1 MTKSPTAAFFLRRW
15 LLRVCVASF
24 LLCVVSCGGD
34 EDTQLIPEEEYGS
47 GEEEQSQGEEAGGGD
62 DDDPFGETSQPLPH
76 APPAHDH
83 PQQVKIPAQSE
94 LGGKDYG
101 GKAPAQKSQANSS
114 SSRRGEQMLP
124 DRALGPEQRRQLG
137 RSNTIRLAVQK
148 DGVQNTDMLWVVDNS
163 YSMKYWG
170 FHKYAQ
176 KIIHTYVKYYS
187 QVRGVHSAVVTALSK
202 NARLCV
208 PRILLRNEWGRR
220 SRDYG
225 FRISFLKPRP
235 QLSLLD
241 CQVESLATLLVISSF
256 IKVGLAGA
264 KSDGFFRPAAFK
276 AFVVISGAH
285 PLQAHIAPFQSL
297 LSKKFHPALISFS
310 SVSSAQPYP
319 NKTRMLGEKSK
330 LAAPYA
336 DYKERSF
343 YARCGHLYS
352 PTFSHLTETLGGI
365 TAPICEDD
373 PTAFIKEL
381 TDHIDVRKRNL
392 FVLGSLGGQNARI
405 EEVQVQ
411 GRSLPARDFEVI
423 PQGSAAPLLWIKK
436 PQLGAEGEIE
446 VRVSY

>member
-15 LLRVCVASF
+15 LPLACTVSF

-34 EDTQLIPEEEYGS
+34 EDTQLVPEEEYGS
-47 GEEEQSQGEEAGGGD
+47 GAEEQSQGEEAGGGD
-62 DDDPFGETSQPLPH
+62 DDDPFGENSQPLPH

-83 PQQVKIPAQSE
+83 PQQVKTPAQSE

-124 DRALGPEQRRQLG
+124 DRALGAEQRRQLG

-148 DGVQNTDMLWVVDNS
+148 DGVQNTDMLWVVDNGFF
-163 YSMKYWG
+163 MKYWAS
-170 FHKYAQ
+170 HRYAQ
-176 KIIHTYVKYYS
+176 NIIRTYVDQYS
-187 QVRGVHSAVVTALSK
+187 QVPGVRSAVVTALSK
-202 NARLCV
+202 KARLCV

-220 SRDYG
+220 NRDYG
-225 FRISFLKPRP
+225 FRISSLKPRP
-235 QLSLLD
+235 QLSLFD
-241 CQVESLATLLVISSF
+241 CEVESLATLSVISSF
-256 IKVGLAGA
+256 IKVGLAGV

-276 AFVVISGAH
+276 AFVVISNAH

-310 SVSSAQPYP
+310 SVSSAEPYP
-319 NKTRMLGEKSK
+319 KKTRMLGEKSK
-330 LAAPYA
+330 LAPPYA

-352 PTFSHLTETLGGI
+352 PTFSHLTENLGGI
-365 TAPICEDD
+365 TAPICANN
-373 PTAFIKEL
+373 PTAFLKKL
-381 TDHIDVRKRNL
+381 TDYIDVRRRGL
-392 FVLGSLGGQNARI
+392 FVLGSLEGQNARI
-405 EEVQVQ
+405 EEVSVQ
-411 GRSLPARDFEVI
+411 GRSLPAKDFEVI
-423 PQGSAAPLLWIKK
+423 SQGSAAPLLWIKK
-436 PQLGAEGEIE
+436 PQLGAESEIE